1 MKSDALLSS
10 NFESLYPDTTRFD
23 QIEQILRFVKEGK
36 SCQVIGLPGA
46 GRGNILGFLAYNKA
60 IRQKHLGDTLSS
72 FHFVLVNF
80 TELRK
85 RSLYD
90 TTKFFFLAL
99 LDSFRERKMQ
109 NIYDQVNAIFKESV
123 AIHDELVLFHGLKR
137 VIDLLAIEK
146 QLTIVLLFDHFEEY
160 IPMLTPEFFTNL
172 RVLRNRA
179 KYHFSVV
186 FSVNRP
192 LEETLEPT
200 LFADFHEFFAN
211 HIVYLPLLDKPGI
224 DFRIAYLEKITEKKI
239 DKKLLEN
246 VLHLTGGHM
255 KLTRVA
261 LETILATS
269 SRHSGEKQ
277 RDDSRISNHDERSW
291 TSQDDELSH
300 FLLSQKTIHSALYEI
315 WNYLTP
321 AEQTH
326 LAKRLFGK
334 EYLDEH
340 TTMLTQLHLLKDE
353 TVLIPLFETF
363 VQTEFKDK
371 QVGKESIVFDQNAN
385 DIKKGTAVLSD
396 KLTSSEFKLLR
407 FLIQN
412 TEKVVERN
420 DIVNAVWGDA
430 KSTAGVTDQ
439 ALDQLIFRLRKKIED
454 DPNNPTHLQTV
465 KGRGFKFMQ

>member
-1 MKSDALLSS
+1 MKSDALLTS
-10 NFESLYPDTTRFD
+10 NFESLYPDTTRFE

-36 SCQVIGLPGA
+36 SCQVIGLPGT
-46 GRGNILGFLAYNKA
+46 GRGNVLGFLAYNKA
-60 IRQKHLGDTLSS
+60 IRQKHLGDNYKW

-80 TELRK
+80 TEVRK
-85 RSLYD
+85 RSFYD
-90 TTKFFFLAL
+90 TTKFLFLAI
-99 LDSFRERKMQ
+99 LDSLRERKMQ
-109 NIYDQVNAIFKESV
+109 DIYDRVNTIFKESI

-146 QLTIVLLFDHFEEY
+146 QLTIVFLFDRFEEY

-179 KYHFSVV
+179 KYRFSVV

-211 HIVYLPLLDKPGI
+211 HIVYLPLLDKPGV
-224 DFRIAYLEKITEKKI
+224 DFRIAYLEKITGKKVDKKI
-239 DKKLLEN
+239 QEKVLE
-246 VLHLTGGHM
+246 LTGGHM
-255 KLTRVA
+255 KLTRLA
-261 LETILATS
+261 LEAVLATQ
-269 SRHSGEKQ
+269 ENT
-277 RDDSRISNHDERSW
+277 DDFSA
-291 TSQDDELSH
+291 
-300 FLLSQKTIHSALYEI
+300 FFLSQKTIQNALYEI

-326 LAKRLFGK
+326 MAKRLFGK

-340 TTMLTQLHLLKDE
+340 TAMLKQLHLLKDK
-353 TVLIPLFETF
+353 TVTIPLFDAF
-363 VQTEFKDK
+363 VQKEFKDK
-371 QVGKESIVFDQNAN
+371 QVGKELLSFDTNTN
-385 DIKKGTAVLSD
+385 DIKKGNVVLSD

-407 FLIQN
+407 FLLQN
-412 TEKVVERN
+412 AERVIEREE
-420 DIVNAVWGDA
+420 IVSTVWGDA

-465 KGRGFKFMQ
+465 KGRGFKFTS

>member
-1 MKSDALLSS
+1 M
-10 NFESLYPDTTRFD
+10 YPDTTRFE
-23 QIEQILRFVKEGK
+23 QIEQVLRFVKEGK
-36 SCQVIGLPGA
+36 SCQVIGLPGT
-46 GRGNILGFLAYNKA
+46 GRGNILGFLAYNKS
-60 IRQKHLGDTLSS
+60 IKQKHLGDSISS

-109 NIYDQVNAIFKESV
+109 DIYDKINAIFKEGITVS
-123 AIHDELVLFHGLKR
+123 DELVLFHGLKK

-146 QLTIVLLFDHFEEY
+146 QLTIVLLFDRFEEY

-211 HIVYLPLLDKPGI
+211 HIVYLPLLDQPGI
-224 DFRIAYLEKITEKKI
+224 DFRIAYLEKITEKKV
-239 DKKLLEN
+239 DKKLLEK

-255 KLTRVA
+255 KLTRLA
-261 LETILATS
+261 LETILAS
-269 SRHSGEKQ
+269 SNQ
-277 RDDSRISNHDERSW
+277 QLAISSE
-291 TSQDDELSH
+291 
-300 FLLSQKTIHSALYEI
+300 FLLSQKTIQNALYEI

-326 LAKRLFGK
+326 MAKHLFGK

-371 QVGKESIVFDQNAN
+371 QVGKESIVFDQNSN
-385 DIKKGTAVLSD
+385 DIKKGSATLSD

-407 FLIQN
+407 YLIQN
-412 TEKVVERN
+412 AEKIVERN

-454 DPNNPTHLQTV
+454 DPNNPAHLQTV